1 MTLAEWLIYHQNNI
15 HLKKSH
21 WMGTKALKNPLDAW
35 VYQEIIYE
43 VQPDIIVEIG
53 SYEGGSTMYLANLLD
68 IIKKG
73 QVISIDIDRKNFH
86 INHPRILTVTG
97 HSTSPTV
104 LEKVKSIVEN
114 KKVLIIHD
122 GDHHTQQ
129 VLEDLRAYAPLVSE
143 GSYFIVEDGV
153 VDLFEIKEELANFND
168 GPLAAIEIFLQE
180 NKSFAV
186 DKDKEKY
193 IITYNPNG
201 YLRKIK
207 S

>member
-1 MTLAEWLIYHQNNI
+1 
-15 HLKKSH
+15 
-21 WMGTKALKNPLDAW
+21 MGTKALKNPLDAW